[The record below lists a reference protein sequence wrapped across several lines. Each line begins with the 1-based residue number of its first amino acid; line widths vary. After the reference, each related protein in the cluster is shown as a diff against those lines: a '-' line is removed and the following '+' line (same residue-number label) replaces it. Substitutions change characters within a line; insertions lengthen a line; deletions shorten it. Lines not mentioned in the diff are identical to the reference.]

1 MMRYTWKRIL
11 TGIVSLFLLAT
22 VTFFLVRLIP
32 GSPFQRGGVSE
43 QVVEAVEEEYG
54 LNDPLIEQYL
64 SYMGNLLKGD
74 LGISYQD
81 PGTSVEEIIGRAA
94 PLTVSLGLSALIVSV
109 IVGTGCGVFYA
120 ASEKRAVKKVI
131 GSLGMLA
138 AGIPGFAAAI
148 LLLMVFSVKLKW
160 FPSSGLFSFS
170 HYILPVTALSLYPTA
185 VITRM
190 TGHALD
196 EEMAKD
202 YVLFARAKGLKKSR
216 IIFTHALKNAWFPVL
231 NYIGPASAFLL
242 TGSFAIESVFTI
254 PGLGREYLWEQLL
267 FFLIC
272 SQICLGHG
280 LIQVSEELTER
291 NKKKLVSGTGGR
303 CDKNMRKEN
312 RISSKKRKGYRDE
325 KAALII
331 LLIWIFLAVCVPLFG
346 PYSPTEQNAEI
357 RNQPMSLIHFFGTDE
372 FGRDNF
378 TRVWYGAGISLVI
391 GVGSSLINGMIGI
404 LYGAVAGYR
413 GKRIDMILMRAAD
426 VIAAIPSILYVI
438 LITLVMGPGIKS
450 MIFGIC
456 IAGWIDMARV
466 VRGEMIRLKETDF
479 AAAAKIDGISGIRIL
494 FRHLLPNAL
503 GMIVVNFLFLIPQ
516 AIFTEAF
523 LSFLGVGLSA
533 PTASLGTLIQE
544 GRDRMILYPC
554 ELLAPLI
561 TLCVLLVVFHIL
573 AMAMERRGGQT
584 D

>member
-120 ASEKRAVKKVI
+120 ASEKRAVNKVI

-254 PGLGREYLWEQLL
+254 PGLGREFVMSIANRDYT
-267 FFLIC
+267 LI
-272 SQICLGHG
+272 LG
-280 LIQVSEELTER
+280 LT
-291 NKKKLVSGTGGR
+291 VFMGTVV
-303 CDKNMRKEN
+303 
-312 RISSKKRKGYRDE
+312 
-325 KAALII
+325 I
-331 LLIWIFLAVCVPLFG
+331 LLNLL
-346 PYSPTEQNAEI
+346 
-357 RNQPMSLIHFFGTDE
+357 TDLL
-372 FGRDNF
+372 
-378 TRVWYGAGISLVI
+378 GAWLDPSVRR
-391 GVGSSLINGMIGI
+391 
-404 LYGAVAGYR
+404 AYR
-413 GKRIDMILMRAAD
+413 K
-426 VIAAIPSILYVI
+426 
-438 LITLVMGPGIKS
+438 K
-450 MIFGIC
+450 
-456 IAGWIDMARV
+456 
-466 VRGEMIRLKETDF
+466 
-479 AAAAKIDGISGIRIL
+479 
-494 FRHLLPNAL
+494 
-503 GMIVVNFLFLIPQ
+503 
-516 AIFTEAF
+516 
-523 LSFLGVGLSA
+523 
-533 PTASLGTLIQE
+533 
-544 GRDRMILYPC
+544 
-554 ELLAPLI
+554 
-561 TLCVLLVVFHIL
+561 
-573 AMAMERRGGQT
+573 
-584 D
+584 

>member
-254 PGLGREYLWEQLL
+254 PGLGREFVMSIANRDYT
-267 FFLIC
+267 LI
-272 SQICLGHG
+272 LG
-280 LIQVSEELTER
+280 LTVFMG
-291 NKKKLVSGTGGR
+291 KLVSGTGGR

>member
-138 AGIPGFAAAI
+138 A
-148 LLLMVFSVKLKW
+148 
-160 FPSSGLFSFS
+160 
-170 HYILPVTALSLYPTA
+170 
-185 VITRM
+185 
-190 TGHALD
+190 
-196 EEMAKD
+196 
-202 YVLFARAKGLKKSR
+202 
-216 IIFTHALKNAWFPVL
+216 
-231 NYIGPASAFLL
+231 
-242 TGSFAIESVFTI
+242 
-254 PGLGREYLWEQLL
+254 
-267 FFLIC
+267 
-272 SQICLGHG
+272 
-280 LIQVSEELTER
+280 
-291 NKKKLVSGTGGR
+291 
-303 CDKNMRKEN
+303 
-312 RISSKKRKGYRDE
+312 
-325 KAALII
+325 
-331 LLIWIFLAVCVPLFG
+331 
-346 PYSPTEQNAEI
+346 
-357 RNQPMSLIHFFGTDE
+357 
-372 FGRDNF
+372 
-378 TRVWYGAGISLVI
+378 
-391 GVGSSLINGMIGI
+391 
-404 LYGAVAGYR
+404 
-413 GKRIDMILMRAAD
+413 
-426 VIAAIPSILYVI
+426 
-438 LITLVMGPGIKS
+438 
-450 MIFGIC
+450 
-456 IAGWIDMARV
+456 
-466 VRGEMIRLKETDF
+466 
-479 AAAAKIDGISGIRIL
+479 AKIDGISGIRIL

>member
-202 YVLFARAKGLKKSR
+202 YVLFARAKGLKRAGS
-216 IIFTHALKNAWFPVL
+216 
-231 NYIGPASAFLL
+231 FLL
-242 TGSFAIESVFTI
+242 
-254 PGLGREYLWEQLL
+254 
-267 FFLIC
+267 
-272 SQICLGHG
+272 
-280 LIQVSEELTER
+280 
-291 NKKKLVSGTGGR
+291 
-303 CDKNMRKEN
+303 MR
-312 RISSKKRKGYRDE
+312 
-325 KAALII
+325 
-331 LLIWIFLAVCVPLFG
+331 
-346 PYSPTEQNAEI
+346 
-357 RNQPMSLIHFFGTDE
+357 
-372 FGRDNF
+372 
-378 TRVWYGAGISLVI
+378 
-391 GVGSSLINGMIGI
+391 
-404 LYGAVAGYR
+404 
-413 GKRIDMILMRAAD
+413 
-426 VIAAIPSILYVI
+426 
-438 LITLVMGPGIKS
+438 
-450 MIFGIC
+450 
-456 IAGWIDMARV
+456 
-466 VRGEMIRLKETDF
+466 
-479 AAAAKIDGISGIRIL
+479 
-494 FRHLLPNAL
+494 
-503 GMIVVNFLFLIPQ
+503 
-516 AIFTEAF
+516 
-523 LSFLGVGLSA
+523 
-533 PTASLGTLIQE
+533 
-544 GRDRMILYPC
+544 
-554 ELLAPLI
+554 
-561 TLCVLLVVFHIL
+561 
-573 AMAMERRGGQT
+573 
-584 D
+584 

>member
-1 MMRYTWKRIL
+1 
-11 TGIVSLFLLAT
+11 
-22 VTFFLVRLIP
+22 
-32 GSPFQRGGVSE
+32 
-43 QVVEAVEEEYG
+43 
-54 LNDPLIEQYL
+54 
-64 SYMGNLLKGD
+64 
-74 LGISYQD
+74 
-81 PGTSVEEIIGRAA
+81 
-94 PLTVSLGLSALIVSV
+94 
-109 IVGTGCGVFYA
+109 
-120 ASEKRAVKKVI
+120 
-131 GSLGMLA
+131 
-138 AGIPGFAAAI
+138 
-148 LLLMVFSVKLKW
+148 
-160 FPSSGLFSFS
+160 
-170 HYILPVTALSLYPTA
+170 
-185 VITRM
+185 
-190 TGHALD
+190 
-196 EEMAKD
+196 
-202 YVLFARAKGLKKSR
+202 
-216 IIFTHALKNAWFPVL
+216 
-231 NYIGPASAFLL
+231 
-242 TGSFAIESVFTI
+242 
-254 PGLGREYLWEQLL
+254 
-267 FFLIC
+267 
-272 SQICLGHG
+272 
-280 LIQVSEELTER
+280 
-291 NKKKLVSGTGGR
+291 
-303 CDKNMRKEN
+303 
-312 RISSKKRKGYRDE
+312 
-325 KAALII
+325 
-331 LLIWIFLAVCVPLFG
+331 
-346 PYSPTEQNAEI
+346 
-357 RNQPMSLIHFFGTDE
+357 MSLIHFFGTDE

-413 GKRIDMILMRAAD
+413 GKRIDMILMRSAD

>member
-1 MMRYTWKRIL
+1 
-11 TGIVSLFLLAT
+11 
-22 VTFFLVRLIP
+22 
-32 GSPFQRGGVSE
+32 
-43 QVVEAVEEEYG
+43 
-54 LNDPLIEQYL
+54 
-64 SYMGNLLKGD
+64 
-74 LGISYQD
+74 
-81 PGTSVEEIIGRAA
+81 
-94 PLTVSLGLSALIVSV
+94 
-109 IVGTGCGVFYA
+109 
-120 ASEKRAVKKVI
+120 
-131 GSLGMLA
+131 
-138 AGIPGFAAAI
+138 
-148 LLLMVFSVKLKW
+148 
-160 FPSSGLFSFS
+160 
-170 HYILPVTALSLYPTA
+170 
-185 VITRM
+185 
-190 TGHALD
+190 
-196 EEMAKD
+196 
-202 YVLFARAKGLKKSR
+202 
-216 IIFTHALKNAWFPVL
+216 
-231 NYIGPASAFLL
+231 
-242 TGSFAIESVFTI
+242 
-254 PGLGREYLWEQLL
+254 
-267 FFLIC
+267 
-272 SQICLGHG
+272 
-280 LIQVSEELTER
+280 
-291 NKKKLVSGTGGR
+291 
-303 CDKNMRKEN
+303 MRKEN

-391 GVGSSLINGMIGI
+391 GVGSSLING
-404 LYGAVAGYR
+404 
-413 GKRIDMILMRAAD
+413 MILMRAAD

>member
-1 MMRYTWKRIL
+1 
-11 TGIVSLFLLAT
+11 
-22 VTFFLVRLIP
+22 
-32 GSPFQRGGVSE
+32 
-43 QVVEAVEEEYG
+43 
-54 LNDPLIEQYL
+54 
-64 SYMGNLLKGD
+64 
-74 LGISYQD
+74 
-81 PGTSVEEIIGRAA
+81 
-94 PLTVSLGLSALIVSV
+94 
-109 IVGTGCGVFYA
+109 
-120 ASEKRAVKKVI
+120 
-131 GSLGMLA
+131 
-138 AGIPGFAAAI
+138 
-148 LLLMVFSVKLKW
+148 
-160 FPSSGLFSFS
+160 
-170 HYILPVTALSLYPTA
+170 
-185 VITRM
+185 
-190 TGHALD
+190 
-196 EEMAKD
+196 
-202 YVLFARAKGLKKSR
+202 
-216 IIFTHALKNAWFPVL
+216 
-231 NYIGPASAFLL
+231 
-242 TGSFAIESVFTI
+242 
-254 PGLGREYLWEQLL
+254 
-267 FFLIC
+267 
-272 SQICLGHG
+272 
-280 LIQVSEELTER
+280 
-291 NKKKLVSGTGGR
+291 
-303 CDKNMRKEN
+303 MRKEN

-325 KAALII
+325 KSGAYHPFDLDLSGSMRTFIRAL
-331 LLIWIFLAVCVPLFG
+331 FSDGTKCG
-346 PYSPTEQNAEI
+346 NTEPANVVD
-357 RNQPMSLIHFFGTDE
+357 SFFGTDE

>member
-1 MMRYTWKRIL
+1 
-11 TGIVSLFLLAT
+11 
-22 VTFFLVRLIP
+22 
-32 GSPFQRGGVSE
+32 
-43 QVVEAVEEEYG
+43 
-54 LNDPLIEQYL
+54 
-64 SYMGNLLKGD
+64 
-74 LGISYQD
+74 
-81 PGTSVEEIIGRAA
+81 
-94 PLTVSLGLSALIVSV
+94 
-109 IVGTGCGVFYA
+109 
-120 ASEKRAVKKVI
+120 
-131 GSLGMLA
+131 
-138 AGIPGFAAAI
+138 
-148 LLLMVFSVKLKW
+148 
-160 FPSSGLFSFS
+160 
-170 HYILPVTALSLYPTA
+170 
-185 VITRM
+185 
-190 TGHALD
+190 
-196 EEMAKD
+196 
-202 YVLFARAKGLKKSR
+202 
-216 IIFTHALKNAWFPVL
+216 
-231 NYIGPASAFLL
+231 
-242 TGSFAIESVFTI
+242 
-254 PGLGREYLWEQLL
+254 
-267 FFLIC
+267 
-272 SQICLGHG
+272 
-280 LIQVSEELTER
+280 
-291 NKKKLVSGTGGR
+291 
-303 CDKNMRKEN
+303 MRKEN

-438 LITLVMGPGIKS
+438 VITLVMGPGIKS

-523 LSFLGVGLSA
+523 LSFVGLGI
-533 PTASLGTLIQE
+533 PVPQCSLGSLISE
-544 GRDRMILYPC
+544 GFNSFTTHPYQIIPPIVVMA
-554 ELLAPLI
+554 LLMLSFN
-561 TLCVLLVVFHIL
+561 LVADGL
-573 AMAMERRGGQT
+573 REALDPKMKEM
-584 D
+584 

>member
-1 MMRYTWKRIL
+1 
-11 TGIVSLFLLAT
+11 
-22 VTFFLVRLIP
+22 
-32 GSPFQRGGVSE
+32 
-43 QVVEAVEEEYG
+43 
-54 LNDPLIEQYL
+54 
-64 SYMGNLLKGD
+64 
-74 LGISYQD
+74 
-81 PGTSVEEIIGRAA
+81 
-94 PLTVSLGLSALIVSV
+94 
-109 IVGTGCGVFYA
+109 
-120 ASEKRAVKKVI
+120 
-131 GSLGMLA
+131 
-138 AGIPGFAAAI
+138 
-148 LLLMVFSVKLKW
+148 
-160 FPSSGLFSFS
+160 
-170 HYILPVTALSLYPTA
+170 
-185 VITRM
+185 
-190 TGHALD
+190 
-196 EEMAKD
+196 
-202 YVLFARAKGLKKSR
+202 
-216 IIFTHALKNAWFPVL
+216 
-231 NYIGPASAFLL
+231 
-242 TGSFAIESVFTI
+242 
-254 PGLGREYLWEQLL
+254 
-267 FFLIC
+267 
-272 SQICLGHG
+272 
-280 LIQVSEELTER
+280 
-291 NKKKLVSGTGGR
+291 
-303 CDKNMRKEN
+303 MRKEN

-479 AAAAKIDGISGIRIL
+479 AAAAKIDGISGIRI
-494 FRHLLPNAL
+494 
-503 GMIVVNFLFLIPQ
+503 PQ